1 MEKTKDILLSLYKK
15 YPLSEIQDF
24 YKAVYQSVCGCGHLV
39 GDSSAAADY
48 ISRESSSATVDDI
61 ESLGKYSR
69 VYLGQ
74 INDGL
79 SPLTL
84 AKLFSLSA
92 VVEDKAD
99 TSVEMDEKLS
109 VLMDMIKLG
118 KIGLDYIE
126 SESYVSRMRESGYP
140 ACHHSEKY
148 RELYSPA
155 YRLLKTE
162 YAKFIPAFRL
172 IDRLMAEKDR
182 VIVAVDGTSAGGK
195 TTFSSLLAEVYDCNV
210 FHMDD
215 FFLREEQRTPE
226 RYAEAGGNVDRE
238 RFLDEVL
245 LPLSKGLDVNYR
257 KFDCKTFTV
266 LSGETI
272 PAKKLS
278 IVEGAYSMHP
288 SLAGYY
294 DASVFVCSSPEIQRE
309 RIIKRNGDMAERF
322 FNEWIPLENRYFEAF
337 DIREKCDL
345 VIETE

>member
-1 MEKTKDILLSLYKK
+1 MEITKDILLSLYKK
-15 YPLSEIQDF
+15 YPSSEIQDF

-48 ISRESSSATVDDI
+48 ISRESFSATVDDI

-74 INDGL
+74 IKDGL

-92 VVEDKAD
+92 VAEKAD
-99 TSVEMDEKLS
+99 TSVDMDEKLC
-109 VLMDMIKLG
+109 VLMDMIRCG
-118 KIGLDYIE
+118 GIGLDYIE

-162 YAKFIPAFRL
+162 YAFFILAFRL

-195 TTFSSLLAEVYDCNV
+195 TTFSSLLAKVYDCNV

-245 LPLSKGLDVNYR
+245 LPLSEGLDVNYR

-294 DASVFVCSSPEIQRE
+294 DASVFVCSSPVLQRE
-309 RIIKRNGDMAERF
+309 RILKRNGDMAERF

>member
-15 YPLSEIQDF
+15 YPCSEMQDF

-48 ISRESSSATVDDI
+48 ISRESSSAAVSDI

-69 VYLGQ
+69 VYPGQ
-74 INDGL
+74 IKDGL
-79 SPLTL
+79 SPMTL

-92 VVEDKAD
+92 EVADKTD
-99 TSVEMDEKLS
+99 TAAEMDEKLCI
-109 VLMDMIKLG
+109 LMDMIKNG
-118 KIGLDYIE
+118 EIELDCFE

-148 RELYSPA
+148 RGLYSPA
-155 YRLLKTE
+155 YRLVKTE

-172 IDRLMAEKDR
+172 IDKLMSEKER
-182 VIVAVDGTSAGGK
+182 VLIAVDGTSAGGK
-195 TTFSSLLAEVYDCNV
+195 TTFSSLLAQVYDCNV

-226 RYAEAGGNVDRE
+226 RYAEPGGNVDRE

-245 LPLSKGLDVNYR
+245 LPLSEGMNVNYR
-257 KFDCKTFTV
+257 KFDCRTFTV

-272 PAKKLS
+272 SPKKLS

-294 DASVFVCSSPEIQRE
+294 DAALFVCSSPEVQRE
-309 RIIKRNGDMAERF
+309 RILKRNGDMAERF

-337 DIREKCDL
+337 GIREKCDL

>member
-1 MEKTKDILLSLYKK
+1 
-15 YPLSEIQDF
+15 
-24 YKAVYQSVCGCGHLV
+24 
-39 GDSSAAADY
+39 
-48 ISRESSSATVDDI
+48 
-61 ESLGKYSR
+61 
-69 VYLGQ
+69 
-74 INDGL
+74 
-79 SPLTL
+79 
-84 AKLFSLSA
+84 
-92 VVEDKAD
+92 
-99 TSVEMDEKLS
+99 MDEKLS
-109 VLMDMIKLG
+109 LLMDMIKLG
-118 KIGLDYIE
+118 VIGLDYIE

>member
-1 MEKTKDILLSLYKK
+1 MEITKDILLSLYKK
-15 YPLSEIQDF
+15 YPSSEIQDY

-74 INDGL
+74 IKDGL

-92 VVEDKAD
+92 VAEKAD
-99 TSVEMDEKLS
+99 TSVDMDEKLC
-109 VLMDMIKLG
+109 VLMDMIRCG
-118 KIGLDYIE
+118 GIGLDYIE
-126 SESYVSRMRESGYP
+126 SGSYVSSMRESGYP

-162 YAKFIPAFRL
+162 YAFFIPAFRL

-195 TTFSSLLAEVYDCNV
+195 TTFSSLLAKVYDCNV

-245 LPLSKGLDVNYR
+245 LPLSEGLDVNYR

-294 DASVFVCSSPEIQRE
+294 DASVFVCSSPVLQRE
-309 RIIKRNGDMAERF
+309 RILKRNGDMAERF

-345 VIETE
+345 VIEIE

>member
-15 YPLSEIQDF
+15 YPLSEIQDL

-48 ISRESSSATVDDI
+48 ISRESEFATTDDV

-74 INDGL
+74 IKNGL
-79 SPLTL
+79 SPVTL

-92 VVEDKAD
+92 EVADTAD

-118 KIGLDYIE
+118 EIRLDYIE
-126 SESYVSRMRESGYP
+126 SESYVSCMRESGYP

-148 RELYSPA
+148 CELYSPA
-155 YRLLKTE
+155 YRLLKTG

-172 IDRLMAEKDR
+172 IDKLMAEKER

-195 TTFSSLLAEVYDCNV
+195 TTFSSLLAEIYDCNL

-257 KFDCKTFTV
+257 KFDCRTFTV
-266 LSGETI
+266 LPGETI
-272 PAKKLS
+272 SAKKLS

-288 SLAGYY
+288 TLAGYY
-294 DASVFVCSSPEIQRE
+294 DASVFVCSTPEIQHE
-309 RIIKRNGDMAERF
+309 RILKRNGDMAERF

-345 VIETE
+345 VIEND